1 MERGRERSELAGA
14 ASGRGAGTSARG
26 DETPGLYVA
35 RSGPQRARPVMG
47 ETTGFMKY
55 DRELPTRRPI
65 PVRVLD
71 WKEVYEDFPPGKVRI
86 QGARCMD
93 CGIPFC
99 HTGCPLGNLI
109 PEWNDLV
116 YRDQWQRAS
125 ERLHATNNFP
135 EFTGRLCPAPCE
147 AACVLSISEQPG
159 PVAIKRVEWSIAE
172 NGWAGGH
179 VASQPASVST
189 GRRVAVVG

>member
-1 MERGRERSELAGA
+1 
-14 ASGRGAGTSARG
+14 
-26 DETPGLYVA
+26 
-35 RSGPQRARPVMG
+35 MG

-55 DRELPTRRPI
+55 GRELPTRRPI

-71 WKEVYEDFPPGKVRI
+71 WQEVYEDFPPEKVRT

-116 YRDQWQRAS
+116 YRDDWEAAS

-135 EFTGRLCPAPCE
+135 EFTGGCARRRARPRACSASTSPPVTIKQIEVEIVDRAWEEGWVAPGRRRR
-147 AACVLSISEQPG
+147 A
-159 PVAIKRVEWSIAE
+159 R
-172 NGWAGGH
+172 
-179 VASQPASVST
+179 PASASRSSAP
-189 GRRVAVVG
+189 GRPGSPPRSS

>member
-1 MERGRERSELAGA
+1 
-14 ASGRGAGTSARG
+14 
-26 DETPGLYVA
+26 
-35 RSGPQRARPVMG
+35 MG

-55 DRELPTRRPI
+55 GRELPTRRSI

-71 WKEVYEDFPPGKVRI
+71 WKEVYEDFPPEKVRT

-116 YRDQWQRAS
+116 YRDAWRAAS

-135 EFTGRLCPAPCE
+135 ELPAGC
-147 AACVLSISEQPG
+147 ARRRAKRRACS
-159 PVAIKRVEWSIAE
+159 
-172 NGWAGGH
+172 
-179 VASQPASVST
+179 
-189 GRRVAVVG
+189 